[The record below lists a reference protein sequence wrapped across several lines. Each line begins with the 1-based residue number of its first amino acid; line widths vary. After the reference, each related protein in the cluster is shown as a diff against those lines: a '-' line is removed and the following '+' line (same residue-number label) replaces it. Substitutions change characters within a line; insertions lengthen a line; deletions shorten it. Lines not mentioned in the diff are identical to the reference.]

1 MGIREVKTAPRSPWQ
16 NPYVER
22 LIGTLRRECLDHRT
36 AVQSLCTADPIT
48 QAKEARMARDE
59 KVKVT
64 IRLSRE
70 LLKKGKHYAIDH
82 DVDFQD
88 VVADALAAW
97 LKRGDR

>member
-1 MGIREVKTAPRSPWQ
+1 
-16 NPYVER
+16 
-22 LIGTLRRECLDHRT
+22 
-36 AVQSLCTADPIT
+36 
-48 QAKEARMARDE
+48 MARDE

-97 LKRGDR
+97 LKKGDR